1 MFETGGALLIGA
13 RVGETIRKQLFDIH
27 IFENDRTLLIIGM
40 MSSMIGSGI
49 WQSLATFLKMP
60 GKFSFCAQGLTKFS
74 IWDTCH
80 CRLTTWLFIDDKS
93 GGDN

>member
-1 MFETGGALLIGA
+1 MRLKSLKKTISLRTACVLATMFETGGALLIGA

-60 GKFSFCAQGLTKFS
+60 GSLTF
-74 IWDTCH
+74 TA
-80 CRLTTWLFIDDKS
+80 F
-93 GGDN
+93 

>member
-13 RVGETIRKQLFDIH
+13 RVGETIRKQMFDIH

-40 MSSMIGSGI
+40 MSSMIGSGL

-60 GKFSFCAQGLTKFS
+60 GKIVPL
-74 IWDTCH
+74 
-80 CRLTTWLFIDDKS
+80 LLEY
-93 GGDN
+93 